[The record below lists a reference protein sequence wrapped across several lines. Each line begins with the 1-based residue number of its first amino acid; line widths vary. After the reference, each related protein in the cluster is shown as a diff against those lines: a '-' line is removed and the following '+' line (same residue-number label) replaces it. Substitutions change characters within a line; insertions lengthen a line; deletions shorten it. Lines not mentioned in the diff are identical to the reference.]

1 MAEYKNLND
10 KKLPGRPRLI
20 PKIWNEEIKQKI
32 LDAYK
37 EGQSDIAAI
46 VTLDITKETF
56 YKLVRADKESLGEIE
71 LDFVDSIKKGRA
83 LSQAWWEEMGRKGT
97 IGAIDSFNN
106 GAFVFNMKNRFKAK
120 GYDSIWADKQD
131 LEQNIKSDDGI
142 PMVFNLKTEKPLK

>member
-71 LDFVDSIKKGRA
+71 LDFVDSIKKGRT

-97 IGAIDSFNN
+97 IGMVDSFNN
-106 GAFVFNMKNRFKAK
+106 GAFVFNMKNRFKPK
-120 GYDSIWADKQD
+120 GYDSTWADKV
-131 LEQNIKSDDGI
+131 ETHNTNSNSDKVDVQI
-142 PMVFNLKTEKPLK
+142 NLSPEEN

>member
-1 MAEYKNLND
+1 MAEYKNLKD

-56 YKLVRADKESLGEIE
+56 YKLVRADRESLGDIE
-71 LDFVDSIKKGRA
+71 QDFVDSIKKGRT
-83 LSQAWWEEMGRKGT
+83 LSQAWWEEIGRKGT
-97 IGAIDSFNN
+97 TGVIDSFNN
-106 GAFVFNMKNRFKAK
+106 GAFVFNMKNRFKPK
-120 GYDSIWADKQD
+120 GYDSIWADKVETHNTNSNSEKVDVQ
-131 LEQNIKSDDGI
+131 I
-142 PMVFNLKTEKPLK
+142 NLSPEEK

>member
-10 KKLPGRPRLI
+10 KKLPGRPRLM

-32 LDAYK
+32 LDAYR

-56 YKLVRADKESLGEIE
+56 YKLVRADRESLGEIE
-71 LDFVDSIKKGRA
+71 QDFVDSIKKGRA

-97 IGAIDSFNN
+97 IGMVDSFNN
-106 GAFVFNMKNRFKAK
+106 GAFVFNMKNRFKPK
-120 GYDSIWADKQD
+120 GYDSTWADKV
-131 LEQNIKSDDGI
+131 ETHNTNSNSDKVDVQI
-142 PMVFNLKTEKPLK
+142 NLSPEEN

>member
-56 YKLVRADKESLGEIE
+56 YKLVRADRESLGEIE
-71 LDFVDSIKKGRA
+71 QDFVDSIKKGRA

-97 IGAIDSFNN
+97 IGVIDSFNN
-106 GAFVFNMKNRFKAK
+106 GAFVFNMKNRFKPK
-120 GYDSIWADKQD
+120 GYDSTWADKV
-131 LEQNIKSDDGI
+131 ETHNTNSNSDKVDVQI
-142 PMVFNLKTEKPLK
+142 NLSPEKN

>member
-20 PKIWNEEIKQKI
+20 PKIWNEEIKKKI

-56 YKLVRADKESLGEIE
+56 YKLVRADRESLGEVE
-71 LDFVDSIKKGRA
+71 QDFVDSIKKVGH
-83 LSQAWWEEMGRKGT
+83 
-97 IGAIDSFNN
+97 
-106 GAFVFNMKNRFKAK
+106 
-120 GYDSIWADKQD
+120 
-131 LEQNIKSDDGI
+131 
-142 PMVFNLKTEKPLK
+142 